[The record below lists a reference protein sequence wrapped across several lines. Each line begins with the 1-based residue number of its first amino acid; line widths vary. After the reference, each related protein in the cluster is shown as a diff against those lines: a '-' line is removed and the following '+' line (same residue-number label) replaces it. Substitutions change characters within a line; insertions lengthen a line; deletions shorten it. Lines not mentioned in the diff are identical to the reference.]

1 MPESTFVGRQ
11 NYIDQFRELTDK
23 SPSEPEYILYLLGK
37 GGIGKTKILQEII
50 KICDKNEIPHS
61 GIIDFYGFEMS
72 SRTTAVAH
80 KIAKALRAYD
90 KSGIFYKYWKLRKE
104 FEIGKISEQDV
115 VSEFLPSL
123 CQWIDTVVAAG
134 KRPVL
139 MFDTVE
145 IIKYS
150 IVEKDLVNDWLPQ
163 FKKAVVILSGR
174 EKEQE
179 KLDFPEEIAPFVVQ
193 SQIDT
198 FTREEAIEYLQER
211 NVWDAIEEDKVSD
224 KIFEFTQKKPLL
236 LALSADR
243 IYGSSCSSSISPK
256 ELVKDADT
264 LSFEKTLVEE
274 LERVDV
280 IRNPEG
286 TILPYM
292 AHIIRHFDKELIE
305 FLQPDISDQA
315 ETILKNLS
323 ELSFV
328 KERIEE
334 NGFRTYWL
342 QDELRALFHKHVFS
356 AYPEKWDRECRV
368 LSEKMIAF
376 HDKKL
381 GEAKEKGDIL
391 EEQRC
396 IARRFYHEI
405 YLDPKAYSKLREKF
419 QKARESYQYGFA
431 SLLIGTVRFLADS
444 LSESQYYT
452 FKLAEGR
459 WLTDLGDTKR
469 AEEQLQKLF
478 KDNYSNQL
486 RLPFIYDAL
495 GGVAFV
501 LGRFEDALE
510 YYKKTLELIQN
521 PVLIKISGKLF
532 HIYENIIGETYKH
545 MGRWEDAIVYFKKA
559 YNSALQNEKDLNRIA
574 TIIYNLGHTYGLSGE
589 YKAGID
595 YCEQAIDI
603 LEKTSSIPKLAKV
616 KILQGDIYRR
626 AGDYDRAIED
636 IQKAIK
642 NFEGLDHR
650 NLADSYYYLGFAQ
663 WYKAIEERNNGLLIE
678 AQRTFE
684 KCIEMSE
691 NYKLNMELPKA
702 LHEVSQIYWELGD
715 KEKARSVNNEA
726 YDLAIKAHDIYY
738 SINSLVKKA
747 EFDYE
752 DSKYENIPEYAEVL
766 KREFEDKRYEFPLFY
781 GRMRRIRGA
790 IAYHQEKYDDS
801 SDYYAEGLYLIVQHG
816 GYGKYTIDN
825 ELRELEANLSR
836 LSTESS
842 LKFYLTLKEV
852 WEKKDKKNLKLTTW
866 IDRHICSLFL
876 KIKQSGA

>member
-1 MPESTFVGRQ
+1 MPEPTFIGRQ
-11 NYIDQFRELTDK
+11 NYLDQFRELIDK
-23 SPSEPEYILYLLGK
+23 SSEAEPEYILYLLGK

-90 KSGIFYKYWKLRKE
+90 KSGIFDKYWKLRKE

-123 CQWIDTVVAAG
+123 CQWVDTVVAAG

-139 MFDTVE
+139 MFDTLEV
-145 IIKYS
+145 IKYS

-163 FKKAVVILSGR
+163 LKKAVVILSGR

-179 KLDFPEEIAPFVVQ
+179 KIDFPEELAPFVIQ
-193 SQIDT
+193 SQVDT

-224 KIFEFTQKKPLL
+224 KIFEFTHKKPLL

-280 IRNPEG
+280 IKNPEG

-292 AHIIRHFDKELIE
+292 AHIIRYFDKELIE

-315 ETILKNLS
+315 ETILRNLS

-334 NGFRTYWL
+334 NGVRTYWL

-376 HDKKL
+376 HNKKL
-381 GEAKEKGDIL
+381 EEAKEKGDIL

-405 YLDPKAYSKLREKF
+405 YLDPKAYSKLRERF

-431 SLLIGTVRFLADS
+431 SLLIGTVRLLADYLPES
-444 LSESQYYT
+444 EYYLFRLS
-452 FKLAEGR
+452 EGR
-459 WLTDLGDTKR
+459 WLMDMGDTKR
-469 AEEQLQKLF
+469 AEERF
-478 KDNYSNQL
+478 KELLKENYD
-486 RLPFIYDAL
+486 RPERVIHIYNSL
-495 GGVAFV
+495 GGMAYNF
-501 LGRFEDALE
+501 GKFEESLE
-510 YYKKTLELIQN
+510 YFNKCLE
-521 PVLIKISGKLF
+521 ISQKSDSFKQF
-532 HIYENIIGETYKH
+532 HIIEEYIGVIYRR
-545 MGRWEDAIVYFKKA
+545 MGHWEDAITHLKK
-559 YNSALQNEKDLNRIA
+559 SREFALRDESDLNRIA
-574 TIIYNLGHTYGLSGE
+574 DIISHIGYTYGLSGE
-589 YKAGID
+589 YKGGID

-603 LEKTSSIPKLAKV
+603 FENQKSRHKAAKV
-616 KILQGDIYRR
+616 KVLRADIYRR
-626 AGDYDRAIED
+626 SGDYDRALHD
-636 IQKAIK
+636 IQEAMTD
-642 NFEGLDHR
+642 FDDLDYQNR
-650 NLADSYYYLGFAQ
+650 AEVYYFLGFAQ
-663 WYKAIEERNNGLLIE
+663 WYKAEGNKNLLIE
-678 AQRTFE
+678 SQKSFE
-684 KCIEMSE
+684 ESIEIS
-691 NYKLNMELPKA
+691 NKYKLIRELPRS
-702 LHEVSQIYWELGD
+702 LHEISQVYWKLGD
-715 KEKARSVNNEA
+715 KEKARSTNNEA
-726 YDLAIKAHDIYY
+726 YDLAMESHDIYH
-738 SINSLVKKA
+738 SINSMVKKA
-747 EFDYE
+747 EYDYE
-752 DSKYENIPEYAEVL
+752 DGEYEIIPEYAEIL
-766 KREFEDKRYEFPLFY
+766 KREFEDKGYEFPLFY
-781 GRMRRIRGA
+781 GRMRRIMGA
-790 IAYHQEKYDDS
+790 IAFQEKKYDEAVN
-801 SDYYAEGLYLIVQHG
+801 YYAEGLYMIAKHG

-825 ELRELEANLSR
+825 ELKTLEDELEQLSNE
-836 LSTESS
+836 TAI
-842 LKFYLTLKEV
+842 KFYTKLKES
-852 WEKKDKKNLKLTTW
+852 WETKYKKRFLNLITW
-866 IDRHICSLFL
+866 VDRHVCRLFL
-876 KIKQSGA
+876 RVKQVGI